1 VTTEVDEEAPPD
13 GDTEEAPRLEDTRR
27 GRTALTAFILLVLV
41 LLFAANMPVSIAKD
55 RLLAVAQ
62 PVLNAAGLD
71 QGWGVFS
78 PNPPR
83 ETSLVYARIDHID
96 GTAAIRGIPYTSG
109 ISEYWNYRWSKLG
122 EQLQRNDRL
131 PERIAFARW
140 MADRDR
146 EAGGRPVR
154 VTLVRQVRFLPP
166 PGQQPE
172 FGPVRDEPVFA
183 LEIRS

>member
-1 VTTEVDEEAPPD
+1 VTTEIDVGAPAD
-13 GDTEEAPRLEDTRR
+13 ADTKEAPRLEDSRR
-27 GRTALTAFILLVLV
+27 GRAALTAFVILILV
-41 LLFAANMPVSIAKD
+41 LLFASNMPASIAKD
-55 RLLAVAQ
+55 RLLAVVQ

-83 ETSLVYARIDHID
+83 ETSLVYARIDHVD
-96 GTAAIRGIPYTSG
+96 GTFALRGIPYTSG

-131 PERIAFARW
+131 PERVAFARW
-140 MADRDR
+140 IADRDR
-146 EAGGRPVR
+146 EVGGRPAR

-183 LEIRS
+183 LEIRP